1 MTEPTTPQIIEA
13 GDLPGQPDALQRLWT
28 PYRMV
33 YIDGQDKPTDS
44 SEQECPFCRA
54 PRRTDPDALIVHRGL
69 TAYVICNLYPYN
81 PGHLLVC
88 TYRHV
93 SDYIDLTRQET
104 LEVAQLTQRAIRVV
118 QHVSAPAGFNLGMN
132 QGAVAGAGIAAH
144 LHQHL
149 VPRWP
154 GDSNFLPVV
163 GRTKALPQFLA
174 DTRKLFADAWTD
186 LFGSAASEDL
196 DA

>member
-1 MTEPTTPQIIEA
+1 MTDEIRDT
-13 GDLPGQPDALQRLWT
+13 GVGVPDRLARLWT
-28 PYRMV
+28 PYRMNYIVESPKFGGTKGSSQPFTDIPTMSDEDGLVVARGELV
-33 YIDGQDKPTDS
+33 Y
-44 SEQECPFCRA
+44 A
-54 PRRTDPDALIVHRGL
+54 VL
-69 TAYVICNLYPYN
+69 NLYPYN

-149 VPRWP
+149 VPRWQ

-186 LFGSAASEDL
+186 LFGSAASEGL